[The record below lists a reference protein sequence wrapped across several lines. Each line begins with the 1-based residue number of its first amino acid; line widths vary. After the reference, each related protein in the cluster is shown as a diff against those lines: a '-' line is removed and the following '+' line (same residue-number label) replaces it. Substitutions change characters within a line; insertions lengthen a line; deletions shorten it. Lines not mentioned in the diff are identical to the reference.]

1 MGNGTIYKRG
11 NSWCVGFTVNGR
23 RVRETVGPNKKIAQ
37 KVLSLRMTQVLENR
51 YFPPNRQVGR
61 MPFNEFVQMYLE
73 RVVSLM
79 KSIRTERNRVKRWVK
94 DLGMRPIGQITR
106 AQIES
111 WRREKMSRCKPATIN
126 RDLSRLRH
134 MLNIAVEWELLEESP
149 MQGIKFLRENNART
163 RYLSLEECQRLIA
176 SCMAP
181 HIRAMVSV
189 ALHSGMRLGEILNLR
204 WRDLDFA
211 SGFIL
216 VRDSKNGESRHVP
229 MDTILFALFRAYPR
243 RVGAD
248 LVFSSSSGG
257 RIVDVRTGFLNSCKR
272 AGIADLHFHDLR
284 HTFASQFVMAGGDL
298 YILKEILGHKSLTMT
313 QRYAHLSPTYKIK
326 AIDRINT
333 LWAGATPQASTS
345 EVLPENSSV
354 TAASHPAYEDT
365 PVPAQTLTTRVWPY
379 KEDGGPADGT
389 GTGP

>member
-37 KVLSLRMTQVLENR
+37 KVLSLRMAQVLENR
-51 YFPPNRQVGR
+51 YFPPSRQVGR

-126 RDLSRLRH
+126 RDLSRVRH
-134 MLNIAVEWELLEESP
+134 MLNIAMEWELLEKSP
-149 MQGIKFLRENNART
+149 MQGMKFLRENNART
-163 RYLSLEECQRLIA
+163 RYLSVGECHRLID

-181 HIRAMVSV
+181 HIRAIVTV
-189 ALHSGMRLGEILNLR
+189 ALHTGMRLGEILNLR
-204 WRDLDFA
+204 WQDLDFS

-216 VRDSKNGESRHVP
+216 VRDSKNGQARQVP
-229 MDTILFALFRAYPR
+229 MDSMISTVLRSWPR
-243 RVGAD
+243 LSD
-248 LVFSSSSGG
+248 QDIVFTSVMTGG

-272 AGIADLHFHDLR
+272 AELTDLHFHDLR

-298 YILKEILGHKSLTMT
+298 YILKEILGHKSLAMT
-313 QRYAHLSPTYKIK
+313 TRYSHLSPTYKIK
-326 AIDRINT
+326 AIDRMNT
-333 LWAGATPQASTS
+333 LWAGAQPQISTS
-345 EVLPENSSV
+345 EMLLDDSSV
-354 TAASHPAYEDT
+354 TTASQATYQDRSQPLTPATDAALSI
-365 PVPAQTLTTRVWPY
+365 
-379 KEDGGPADGT
+379 
-389 GTGP
+389 

>member
-1 MGNGTIYKRG
+1 MGSGTIYKRG
-11 NSWCVGFTVNGR
+11 NSWCVGFVVNGR
-23 RVRETVGPNKKIAQ
+23 RVRETVGPNKKIAER
-37 KVLSLRMTQVLENR
+37 VLSLRMTQVLENR
-51 YFPPNRQVGR
+51 YFPPNRQSGR
-61 MPFNEFVQMYLE
+61 MPFKDFAQMYLE
-73 RVVSLM
+73 REGALL
-79 KSIRTERNRVKRWVK
+79 KSIRTDRNRVLAWAREF
-94 DLGMRPIGQITR
+94 GNRPLGQITR
-106 AQIES
+106 TEIEA
-111 WRREKMSRCKPATIN
+111 WRREKMARCRPATIN

-257 RIVDVRTGFLNSCKR
+257 RIVDVRTGFQNACKR
-272 AGIADLHFHDLR
+272 AELTDLHFHDLR

-298 YILKEILGHKSLTMT
+298 YILKEILGHKSLAMT
-313 QRYAHLSPTYKIK
+313 TRYSHLSPTYKIK
-326 AIDRINT
+326 AIDRMNT
-333 LWAGATPQASTS
+333 LWAGAQPQISTS
-345 EVLPENSSV
+345 EMLLDDSSV
-354 TAASHPAYEDT
+354 TAASQATYQDRSQPL
-365 PVPAQTLTTRVWPY
+365 TLAT
-379 KEDGGPADGT
+379 DAALSI
-389 GTGP
+389 

>member
-149 MQGIKFLRENNART
+149 MQGMKFLRENNART
-163 RYLSLEECQRLIA
+163 RYLSVGECHRLID

-181 HIRAMVSV
+181 HIRAIVTV
-189 ALHSGMRLGEILNLR
+189 ALHTGMRLGEILNLR
-204 WRDLDFA
+204 WQDLDFS

-216 VRDSKNGESRHVP
+216 VRDSKNGQARQVP
-229 MDTILFALFRAYPR
+229 MDSMISTVLRSWPR
-243 RVGAD
+243 LSD
-248 LVFSSSSGG
+248 QDIVFTSVMTGG
-257 RIVDVRTGFLNSCKR
+257 RIVDIRAGFLNSCKR
-272 AGIADLHFHDLR
+272 AGITGLHFHDLR
-284 HTFASQFVMAGGDL
+284 HTFASQFVMAGGDI
-298 YILKEILGHKSLTMT
+298 YILKEILGHKSITNS

-326 AIDRINT
+326 AIDRMNT

-354 TAASHPAYEDT
+354 TPASQATHQDPPPAPQPRND
-365 PVPAQTLTTRVWPY
+365 AGLSI
-379 KEDGGPADGT
+379 
-389 GTGP
+389 